1 MKTIKVTL
9 IFLALAVLILFTSQS
24 ALADSEVAKLEG
36 FLTPYVV
43 KDAPGAKLSG
53 TLTIYYEKTETLCGT
68 PPDPFNP
75 LINMY
80 FFMRLKKV
88 DQVKLTKVDEPYG
101 FSGAVQHICYQSF
114 DEQYTAL
121 SNFITSYVIPNVYFN
136 KPKATFLLKSV
147 SNFAQDDQAVLL
159 GSPFFAMMDIGLAV
173 QE

>member
-43 KDAPGAKLSG
+43 KDAPGTKLSG
-53 TLTIYYEKTETLCGT
+53 TLTIYYEKTGSLCGNN
-68 PPDPFNP
+68 DPFNP
-75 LINMY
+75 LTNMY

-101 FSGAVQHICYQSF
+101 FSGAVQDICYQSF
-114 DEQYTAL
+114 DDQYAAL
-121 SNFITSYVIPNVYFN
+121 SNFITKYVIPNVFFN
-136 KPKATFLLKSV
+136 KPKATFKLKSV
-147 SNFAQDDQAVLL
+147 SNFAQDDQAVLW
-159 GSPFFAMMDIGLAV
+159 GSPFFAMMDIELAV